1 MAKTHKLYDLH
12 KPDKEQLEQQER
24 EDIKYL
30 IYAIVMVFLGA
41 VIVTCIFKLM
51 EAGLG
56 L

>member
-12 KPDKEQLEQQER
+12 RPDKKQLDQQER

-30 IYAIVMVFLGA
+30 IYAIIMIVLCA
-41 VIVTCIFKLM
+41 IIVTCIFKLM